1 MYFCFPYS
9 VNIDYLKNL
18 SYESIL
24 VTDFDYSVLLEKQFA
39 IMLSFFFLKDRNGNR
54 SSDKIL
60 LKCLQLKCHISRWS
74 VSSE

>member
-39 IMLSFFFLKDRNGNR
+39 IMLSFFFFERQKW
-54 SSDKIL
+54 
-60 LKCLQLKCHISRWS
+60 Q
-74 VSSE
+74 